1 MRMQTEVLVLGAG
14 PAGIGAGLALGDH
27 ALVVDTAAEVGG
39 LARTVDVDGALFDLG
54 GHSFHTPHPEVRDLV
69 FGALTMEERKRD
81 AWCLVGDAWIPY
93 PFQKHFE
100 QHPHAAVVAACR
112 DGLAAARDAAGA
124 RNFDTYLDARFGA
137 GICAAFM
144 KPYNRKLW
152 GDDLERMSVS
162 WTTERVAPPADTA
175 EAFDLQ
181 VGQRT
186 PLQDDTPVAYPAHG
200 GFGEIFVALARR
212 LPRLEL
218 RREIAAIDPSTRT
231 ATARDGLTIAYR
243 EIVSTLPL
251 PRLLASVAGVPDS
264 LRRDAALLEAL
275 PVTLVMLA
283 IEGLPATTRQR
294 VYVSHDAF
302 PGHKV
307 VLNANSSSWLASR
320 ARHGIQVEVSGPS
333 AARANVR
340 DLVDRVVD
348 GVVAF
353 GLVDDRRRIAATR
366 TITLPLGYPVPTH
379 QRPAI
384 VERAKMWLR
393 AHGIHTLGRFGE
405 WDYINSDEALHR
417 GMRWPATCVGTSAE
431 RLQCAAT

>member
-1 MRMQTEVLVLGAG
+1 MQTEVLVLGAG
-14 PAGIGAGLALGDH
+14 PAGIGAGLALGDR
-27 ALVVDTAAEVGG
+27 ALVVDAAAEVGG
-39 LARTVDVDGALFDLG
+39 LARTVDVNGALFDLG

-69 FGALTMEERKRD
+69 FGALAMEERKRD

-100 QHPHAAVVAACR
+100 QHPAAAVVAACR
-112 DGLAAARDAAGA
+112 DGLAAARDTAGV
-124 RNFDTYLDARFGA
+124 RDFDSYLDARFGA
-137 GICAAFM
+137 GISAAFM
-144 KPYNRKLW
+144 KPYNHKLW
-152 GDDLERMSVS
+152 GNDLARMSVS
-162 WTTERVAPPADTA
+162 WTAERVAAPAGTS
-175 EAFDLQ
+175 ERFDLQ
-181 VGQRT
+181 GGRRK
-186 PLQDDTPVAYPAHG
+186 PLRDDTSVAYPARG

-218 RREIAAIDPSTRT
+218 RREIAAIDPGTHI
-231 ATARDGLTIAYR
+231 AIARDGLTIDYR

-251 PRLLASVAGVPDS
+251 PRLLACVAGVPDS

-283 IEGLPATTRQR
+283 IQGPLATMRQR

-307 VLNANSSSWLASR
+307 VLNANSSSWLAAR

-333 AARANVR
+333 AARTSAH

-348 GVVAF
+348 GVVAC
-353 GLVDDRRRIAATR
+353 GLVDDRRRIVATR
-366 TITLPLGYPVPTH
+366 AITLPLGYPVPTH

-384 VERAKMWLR
+384 VERAKTWLR
-393 AHGIHTLGRFGE
+393 ANGIHTLGRFGE
-405 WDYINSDEALHR
+405 WDYINSDEALYR
-417 GMRWPATCVGTSAE
+417 GMRWPTNCVGTFAE
-431 RLQCAAT
+431 RHQCAAT

>member
-14 PAGIGAGLALGDH
+14 PAGLGVGLALGER
-27 ALVVDTAAEVGG
+27 ALVVDAAAEVGG
-39 LARTVDVDGALFDLG
+39 LSRTIDVDGALFDLG

-69 FGALTMEERKRD
+69 FGALAMEERKRD

-100 QHPHAAVVAACR
+100 QHPDAAVVAACR
-112 DGLAAARDAAGA
+112 DGLAAARNGAGA
-124 RNFDTYLDARFGA
+124 RDFDAYLDARFGA
-137 GICAAFM
+137 GISTTFM

-152 GDDLERMSVS
+152 GDDLARMSVS
-162 WTTERVAPPADTA
+162 WTAERVCSPAGSM
-175 EAFDLQ
+175 ERFKVQ
-181 VGQRT
+181 GGRRE
-186 PLQDDTPVAYPAHG
+186 PLQEDTTVAYPAHG
-200 GFGEIFVALARR
+200 GFGEIFLALARR

-218 RREIAAIDPSTRT
+218 KREIAAIDPSTHR
-231 ATARDGLTIAYR
+231 ATARDGLTIGYR

-251 PRLLASVAGVPDS
+251 PRLLACVAGVPDS
-264 LRRDAALLEAL
+264 LRRAAMLLEAL
-275 PVTLVMLA
+275 PVTVVMLA
-283 IEGLPATTRQR
+283 IEGALVTNRQR
-294 VYVSHDAF
+294 VYVSDRAF
-302 PGHKV
+302 PGHKI

-333 AARANVR
+333 AARASTG
-340 DLVDRVVD
+340 DLVHQVID
-348 GVVAF
+348 GVVAC
-353 GLVDDRRRIAATR
+353 GLLDERRRITATR

-379 QRPAI
+379 QRPLI
-384 VERAKMWLR
+384 VERAKTWLR

-417 GMRWPATCVGTSAE
+417 GMSWGTFAE

>member
-1 MRMQTEVLVLGAG
+1 MQTEVLVLGAG

-27 ALVVDTAAEVGG
+27 ALVIDAAAEVGG

-69 FGALTMEERKRD
+69 FGALAMEERKRD

-100 QHPHAAVVAACR
+100 QHPDAAVVAACR
-112 DGLAAARDAAGA
+112 DGLAAARRAAEARDFDA
-124 RNFDTYLDARFGA
+124 YLDARFGA
-137 GICAAFM
+137 GISTTFM

-152 GDDLERMSVS
+152 GGDLARMSLS
-162 WTTERVAPPADTA
+162 WTAERVWSPAGSA
-175 EAFDLQ
+175 ERSELQ
-181 VGQRT
+181 DRRRK
-186 PLQDDTPVAYPAHG
+186 PLQDDTPVAYPARG

-218 RREIAAIDPSTRT
+218 GRKIAAIDPSTRT
-231 ATARDGLTIAYR
+231 ATVRDGLTISYR

-251 PRLLASVAGVPDS
+251 PRLLACVAGVPDS
-264 LRRDAALLEAL
+264 LRRASMLLEAL

-283 IEGLPATTRQR
+283 VEGPLATTRQR
-294 VYVSHDAF
+294 VYVSDDAF
-302 PGHKV
+302 PGHKI
-307 VLNANSSSWLASR
+307 VLNANSSSWLAAR

-333 AARANVR
+333 AARAGAR
-340 DLVDRVVD
+340 DLVDRAID
-348 GVVAF
+348 GVLAF

-384 VERAKMWLR
+384 VERAKTWLR
-393 AHGIHTLGRFGE
+393 ANGIHTLGRFGE

-417 GMRWPATCVGTSAE
+417 GMRWPATCVGASAE